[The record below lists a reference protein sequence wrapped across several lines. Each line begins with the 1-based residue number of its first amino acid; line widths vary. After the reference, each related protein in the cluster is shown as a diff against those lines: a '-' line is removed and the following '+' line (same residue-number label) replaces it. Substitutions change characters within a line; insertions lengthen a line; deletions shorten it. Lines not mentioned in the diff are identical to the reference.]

1 MEMGRVCLYG
11 RAGTV
16 GQRREACE
24 RERGKAAEGPGECL
38 REVADA
44 QTVLNRVCQYGKAG
58 NGNATGRGT
67 GE

>member
-1 MEMGRVCLYG
+1 MGRVCLYG

-16 GQRREACE
+16 GQRREAGE
-24 RERGKAAEGPGECL
+24 RERGHTAEGPGECWK
-38 REVADA
+38 EVADA

-58 NGNATGRGT
+58 DGTATGRGT

>member
-1 MEMGRVCLYG
+1 M
-11 RAGTV
+11 